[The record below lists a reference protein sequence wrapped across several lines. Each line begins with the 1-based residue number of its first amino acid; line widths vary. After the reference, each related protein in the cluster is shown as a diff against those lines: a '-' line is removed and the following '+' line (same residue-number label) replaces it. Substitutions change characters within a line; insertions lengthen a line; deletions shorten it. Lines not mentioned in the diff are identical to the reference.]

1 MMNYQFFW
9 DYFFLGAIGAAC
21 AEMLKIYELRGK
33 LSSKKYQSALRSPLF
48 WSVTFGMLFASGFI
62 AWAVNSLTQL
72 APWQIVLSGIGARS
86 LVRAPLEARTANP
99 PARLGASHEAEQKFQ
114 IGDLFR

>member
-1 MMNYQFFW
+1 MNYQFLL
-9 DYFFLGAIGAAC
+9 DYFFLGAAGAAC
-21 AEMLKIYELRGK
+21 AEMLKLYELRGK

-48 WSVTFGMLFASGFI
+48 WIVTLGMLVASGFI

-86 LVRAPLEARTANP
+86 LIRAPLEARTANP
-99 PARLGASHEAEQKFQ
+99 PARLGDSGEPQQKFHLD
-114 IGDLFR
+114 DLFR